1 MKFDIIEEGLYGT
14 FYEKHLNLSG
24 SQGGGGGPAQ
34 GEGGEGGAEGE
45 EPGGVY
51 WLHSQPFSS
60 QSWVLQYL
68 LEKLHIGVLK
78 SLVL

>member
-14 FYEKHLNLSG
+14 FYEKLLNLSG

-51 WLHSQPFSS
+51 WLHSQPFSFGEVAH
-60 QSWVLQYL
+60 WCV
-68 LEKLHIGVLK
+68 EKIIIGE
-78 SLVL
+78 

>member
-14 FYEKHLNLSG
+14 FYEKLLNLSG

-34 GEGGEGGAEGE
+34 GEGEEGGAEGE

-51 WLHSQPFSS
+51 
-60 QSWVLQYL
+60 
-68 LEKLHIGVLK
+68 
-78 SLVL
+78 